1 MRPILA
7 AALLF
12 CAGCASVPVDLNN
25 GGIPLAKSGWQM
37 SGGADFDKK
46 IWFVCFWRP
55 WGKAESDAAAAADK
69 IVLP

>member
-1 MRPILA
+1 MRHGCAI
-7 AALLF
+7 AALF
-12 CAGCASVPVDLNN
+12 IAGCASVPVDLNN

-55 WGKAESDAAAAADK
+55 WGDAENNAVAAADK
-69 IVLP
+69 VVLP